1 MSRTNG
7 RSGVC
12 DPLALRSIRSW
23 IASLVIGSFLFYVLL
38 LGFVTNVAEYAP
50 GGPMHGTPIS
60 DPLSSRELYL
70 IFFLLNSQTYSIL
83 KKNKNTRGTKC
94 SKHSMITN
102 LTLVRI
108 LSPLS
113 RINFDISIG
122 KSVSRIIVIG
132 DIHGMWDSFR

>member
-7 RSGVC
+7 RSGIC

-70 IFFLLNSQTYSIL
+70 IFFSLELSNLLNFEEKQEYTRYKMLETLHDHELDFGPYLESI
-83 KKNKNTRGTKC
+83 
-94 SKHSMITN
+94 
-102 LTLVRI
+102 
-108 LSPLS
+108 
-113 RINFDISIG
+113 ISY
-122 KSVSRIIVIG
+122 KL
-132 DIHGMWDSFR
+132 